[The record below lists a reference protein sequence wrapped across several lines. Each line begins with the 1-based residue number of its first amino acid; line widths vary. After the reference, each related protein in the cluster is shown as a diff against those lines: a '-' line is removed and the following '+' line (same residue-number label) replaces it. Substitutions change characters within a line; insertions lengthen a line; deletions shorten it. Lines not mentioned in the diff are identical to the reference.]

1 MTTTENTTA
10 TPKRKA
16 DLYIFRNRSIAT
28 PESGPPVGA
37 VYFHKKGKGM
47 SIVFPKSRESFAA
60 FPPKP
65 KPEAQPPVDQAQ
77 PMTTG
82 AAA

>member
-1 MTTTENTTA
+1 MTTIETTTA
-10 TPKRKA
+10 PPKRKP
-16 DLYIFRNRSIAT
+16 DLYVFKNRSVAT

-37 VYFHKKGKGM
+37 VFFHKKGKGM
-47 SIVFPKSRESFAA
+47 NIVFSQSREVFAA

-65 KPEAQPPVDQAQ
+65 KPAGETPAEQAQ
-77 PMTTG
+77 PVTTG

>member
-1 MTTTENTTA
+1 MTITESTTA
-10 TPKRKA
+10 PPKKKP

-28 PESGPPVGA
+28 LESGPPVGA

-65 KPEAQPPVDQAQ
+65 KPEAQPPAGQAQ
-77 PMTTG
+77 SAITG